1 MSVRYFDYLTP
12 EQESD
17 IFHYLPTEFSN
28 RDDKDLL
35 AYAVGAALYMP
46 AIRPT
51 IAEDIASN
59 KIKGLVSLVI
69 DLEDAIGD
77 NEVHLAERNLRETL
91 GKLQA
96 YMDRGTLNPRSLP
109 LIFIRVRSS
118 EQFERLLI
126 LLDDLLPLVTGFA
139 FPKFTA
145 ASGEAYFRI
154 LERYN
159 LDKDSDAPILY
170 GMPILE
176 TTDVIYRESRLSAL
190 LDIQSLLM
198 KYKQY
203 VLNVRI
209 GATDFSSIFGL
220 RRNPDMTIYDIGV
233 IRDCVTDIINIFG
246 RESNNFVISG
256 PVWEYFKSDRV
267 LKPQLR
273 ETPFEEMMGQDGLR
287 LRMSYIDR
295 YVDGLIREVAYD
307 KENGIIGKTV
317 IHPTHLQPVQS
328 LYVVTHEEYIDALS
342 IISNSQGDR
351 GVMKS
356 QYENKM
362 NEIKPHLNWS
372 NRIINRSKVFG
383 VLHEKH
389 NFTCLLADTQRSGAL
404 V

>member
-1 MSVRYFDYLTP
+1 VRYFDYLTP

-28 RDDKDLL
+28 RDDKEML
-35 AYAVGAALYMP
+35 AYAIGAALYMP
-46 AIRPT
+46 ATRST
-51 IAEDIASN
+51 IAEDIVTR

-69 DLEDAIGD
+69 DLEDAVGD
-77 NEVHLAERNLRETL
+77 HQLQFAELNLCETMD
-91 GKLQA
+91 KLQA
-96 YMDRGTLNPRSLP
+96 SLNKGTMSVQALP
-109 LIFIRVRSS
+109 LIFIRVRSA
-118 EQFERLLI
+118 EQFERLLF
-126 LLDDLLPLVTGFA
+126 LLGDRVSLITGFA

-145 ASGEAYFRI
+145 LSGEAYFRI
-154 LERYN
+154 LEDYN
-159 LDKDSDAPILY
+159 KGRDVNSPILY

-176 TTDVIYRESRLSAL
+176 TPDIIFRESRLSTL
-190 LDIQSLLM
+190 LDIQAVLT

-246 RESNNFVISG
+246 REGNSFVISG

-273 ETPFEEMMGQDGLR
+273 ETPFAETMGRDGKR
-287 LRMSYIDR
+287 LRMSYLDR

-307 KENGIIGKTV
+307 KENGIIGKTI

-342 IISNSQGDR
+342 IISNNLGQQ

-356 QYENKM
+356 HYENKM

-372 NRIINRSKVFG
+372 KRIMNRSKIFG

-389 NFTCLLADTQRSGAL
+389 NFTCLLADSQREGAL

>member
-1 MSVRYFDYLTP
+1 MRYFDYLTP

-28 RDDKDLL
+28 RDDKELL

-51 IAEDIASN
+51 IADDIIN
-59 KIKGLVSLVI
+59 QKIKGLVSLVI
-69 DLEDAIGD
+69 DLEDAVGD
-77 NEVHLAERNLRETL
+77 NQLQLAEQNLCDTIA
-91 GKLQA
+91 KLHS
-96 YMDRGTLNPRSLP
+96 YIMIGLLHPRSLP
-109 LIFIRVRSS
+109 LIFVRVRSA
-118 EQFERLLI
+118 EQLEKLLI
-126 LLDDLLPLVTGFA
+126 LLSDHLSLITGFV
-139 FPKFTA
+139 FPKFTPT
-145 ASGEAYFRI
+145 SGEAYFRI
-154 LERYN
+154 LEDYN
-159 LDKDSDAPILY
+159 TGKPSNAPILY

-176 TTDVIYRESRLSAL
+176 TPDVIFRESRLSTL
-190 LDIQSLLM
+190 LDIQALLM
-198 KYKQY
+198 KYKAY

-233 IRDCVTDIINIFG
+233 LRDCVTDIINIFG
-246 RESNNFVISG
+246 REGNSFVISG

-273 ETPFEEMMGQDGLR
+273 TTPFKEEMGQDGLK
-287 LRMSYIDR
+287 LRMSFLDR
-295 YVDGLIREVAYD
+295 SVDGLIREVAYD
-307 KENGIIGKTV
+307 KENGIIGKTI
-317 IHPTHLQPVQS
+317 IHPTHLRPVQS
-328 LYVVTHEEYIDALS
+328 LYVVTHEEYSDAVS
-342 IISNSQGDR
+342 IIANSQGDH

-356 QYENKM
+356 KYENKM

-372 NRIINRSKVFG
+372 NRIMSRSKIFG

-389 NFTCLLADTQRSGAL
+389 NFTCLLAETERATAL